1 VKQEVNRLLKKKKR
15 LILIL
20 VPLLLVSILFIY
32 DANLDVYT
40 TNSAGSLVYKN
51 KEFHTGYNTHKKFY
65 LNGERNF
72 EIDKLIGKTD
82 NSRFFGFKE
91 SVWSIKGKSANE
103 VVFVKGLMI
112 EGIYERK

>member
-1 VKQEVNRLLKKKKR
+1 MLKKKKR

-20 VPLLLVSILFIY
+20 APLLLVSILFIY
-32 DANLDVYT
+32 DANLEVYT
-40 TNSAGSLVYKN
+40 TKDAGTLVYKN
-51 KEFHTGYNTHKKFY
+51 KEFYTGYDIHKKFY
-65 LNGERNF
+65 FNGERDF

-82 NSRFFGFKE
+82 NSKFFGFKE

-112 EGIYERK
+112 EGVYERK